1 MKDALAVADEERV
14 EVKRE
19 KLAYALT
26 QPRWVIQ
33 HFFAQKA
40 KPPWRIPDYRISD
53 DQQPPLRPVESHFAR
68 RFSGHAYH
76 SQRADLVA
84 NLQLVVKFRSLA
96 SRVCSVARLDC
107 SSSSSIRTHPVGRAH
122 MVTVGEQNAPHASL
136 RQLIKILLRWFHR
149 IDDEIT
155 RPVANQEAV
164 KVIAMRL
171 RKPGPR

>member
-33 HFFAQKA
+33 HLLAQKA
-40 KPPWRIPDYRISD
+40 NPPWRIPNHRISD
-53 DQQPPLRPVESHFAR
+53 DEQSPFRPVESHFAR
-68 RFSGHAYH
+68 RFSGHAYQ

-96 SRVCSVARLDC
+96 SRVCSVAGMDC
-107 SSSSSIRTHPVGRAH
+107 RSSSSTRTHSVGRAH
-122 MVTVGEQNAPHASL
+122 VVTVGEQDARDASL
-136 RQLIKILLRWFHR
+136 RQLIKILLRWLHR
-149 IDDEIT
+149 IDREIT
-155 RPVANQEAV
+155 GPVANQEAV
-164 KVIAMRL
+164 EMIPMRL
-171 RKPGPR
+171 REPGPH